1 MWAMETKTWTI
12 APTNEKYRWSQAKSH
27 SWICLVLF
35 HRLISHR
42 RLVPN
47 SKLRTGR
54 TISEINILILLSF
67 SSTRS
72 WLLSVSV
79 RLAAMATT
87 RFCTGAPCS
96 MIRSLSFYSKSTL
109 NTSKNSHLSIE
120 SISLTVLT
128 QSSNSMRD
136 CSSWRWAINIS
147 KIGHISR
154 RRS

>member
-1 MWAMETKTWTI
+1 M
-12 APTNEKYRWSQAKSH
+12 
-27 SWICLVLF
+27 
-35 HRLISHR
+35 
-42 RLVPN
+42 PN

-136 CSSWRWAINIS
+136 CSS
-147 KIGHISR
+147 
-154 RRS
+154 